1 MNFQELNEEETED
14 QSSISIYHTLLQSFI
29 YLLIL
34 SILDMS
40 SQMLGRV
47 LRENLERRIR
57 EIEEQIEKYRQ
68 KYSMDFDEF
77 FELVESNIGKLLDR
91 GFDLGEVLED
101 SLVWEDLLDE
111 LDELKNKIKSLK

>member
-68 KYSMDFDEF
+68 KYGMDFDEF

>member
-1 MNFQELNEEETED
+1 
-14 QSSISIYHTLLQSFI
+14 
-29 YLLIL
+29 
-34 SILDMS
+34 MS

-57 EIEEQIEKYRQ
+57 EIERQIEKYRQ
-68 KYSMDFDEF
+68 KYGMDFDEF

-101 SLVWEDLLDE
+101 SLIWEDLLDE
-111 LDELKNKIKSLK
+111 LDELKKKIKPLK

>member
-1 MNFQELNEEETED
+1 
-14 QSSISIYHTLLQSFI
+14 
-29 YLLIL
+29 
-34 SILDMS
+34 MS